1 METYFVSCKKN
12 TANENSIV
20 TKTKQNRIT
29 FLSNCAI
36 CGKKNWILL
45 KIKNS
50 TALII
55 FEMVSLKWIKSLT
68 NFYWLETDLSQN
80 CLTVTITYNPCGSF
94 TKRHERIQNLEKQ
107 VI

>member
-1 METYFVSCKKN
+1 
-12 TANENSIV
+12 
-20 TKTKQNRIT
+20 
-29 FLSNCAI
+29 
-36 CGKKNWILL
+36 
-45 KIKNS
+45 
-50 TALII
+50 
-55 FEMVSLKWIKSLT
+55 MVSLKWIKSLT